1 MIDFLECLLA
11 SHCVDSPAGETDHF
25 QWEYWGEGL
34 LVFSPKEGYCKS
46 LILSAGIHGNE
57 TAPIELL
64 SNITQDLFAGSL
76 QLKVRLICVLGN
88 PNAIRLGQRYVEHD
102 MNRMFDGAY
111 QHLPVHAETQRALIL
126 EHALQRFIQDA
137 DQGTRHYHFDLH
149 TAIRSS
155 LLPTFALFPFQ
166 SHAYDEFVLQ
176 CLASADLDAVVF
188 HQALGHTFSHFSSHC
203 LGIASVTLELGQAK
217 AFGENDLNQFK
228 AIDRVLRTVIAAG
241 DLPERGK
248 ARLRQFKVVDSIV
261 KMAEDFELQVA
272 SDVANFTAFQQGDVI
287 ATQGHHMPEVEA
299 NADANVGVNA
309 NAMASGK
316 SCHTDRTAM
325 RSTAATIVDQPTP
338 QIKDYVVQQPQVF
351 LLFPNAKVKVGLR
364 AGLILEEI

>member
-1 MIDFLECLLA
+1 MIDFLACLIA
-11 SHCVDSPAGETDHF
+11 SRSIETQAGETAGF

-34 LVFSPKEGYCKS
+34 LVFSPKAGYRKS

-64 SNITQDLFAGSL
+64 SKITDDLFNGAL
-76 QLKVRLICVLGN
+76 QLNIRLMCVLGN
-88 PNAIRLGQRYVEHD
+88 PDAIRLGRRYIEHD

-111 QHLPVHAETQRALIL
+111 QHLPVHAESQRALVL
-126 EHALQRFIQDA
+126 EHAVQRFIQDA

-166 SHAYDEFVLQ
+166 SHAYDEYVLQ

-217 AFGENDLNQFK
+217 AFGENDLDQFK
-228 AIDRVLRTVIAAG
+228 AIDRVLRTVIEAG
-241 DLPERGK
+241 ALRERSK
-248 ARLRQFKVVDSIV
+248 ARLRQFKVIDSIV

-272 SDVANFTAFQQGDVI
+272 SDVANFTAFQQGEVI
-287 ATQGHHMPEVEA
+287 ATQGHDMLD
-299 NADANVGVNA
+299 ADHDAGDQAEDKTSRKDLSHENL
-309 NAMASGK
+309 
-316 SCHTDRTAM
+316 
-325 RSTAATIVDQPTP
+325 STAVIAKQNVE